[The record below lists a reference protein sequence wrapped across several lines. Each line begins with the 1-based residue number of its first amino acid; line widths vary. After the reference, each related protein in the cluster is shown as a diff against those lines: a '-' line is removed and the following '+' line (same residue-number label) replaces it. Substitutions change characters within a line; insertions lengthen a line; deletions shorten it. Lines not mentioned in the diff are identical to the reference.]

1 MQFKNVKADIHG
13 KRKKG
18 QKEKTKGEKGGNV
31 IGQSRIGKRN
41 RLATATTLRKTINN
55 INKK

>member
-1 MQFKNVKADIHG
+1 MSKLTYM
-13 KRKKG
+13 
-18 QKEKTKGEKGGNV
+18 ENV

-41 RLATATTLRKTINN
+41 RLATATTVRKTINN

>member
-18 QKEKTKGEKGGNV
+18 QKEKTKGGKRRNV

-41 RLATATTLRKTINN
+41 RLATAATVRKTINN
-55 INKK
+55 INTK

>member
-1 MQFKNVKADIHG
+1 MSKLTYME
-13 KRKKG
+13 RKKG

-41 RLATATTLRKTINN
+41 RLATATTVRKTINN